1 MRKRTVF
8 SVLVLLLTLL
18 FILAACSGGTSS
30 IEEEPEVSVTSIKID
45 ETSVPQSAYAGE
57 VDLSSIRLEIT
68 FSNGEET
75 IIGLTESMIA
85 VNDRTKLNTVGT
97 HIIKVNYPG
106 ATTSFQITL
115 KQKEK
120 ATYKL
125 TVYNGRPIAVN
136 DVEVDEDEIVMD
148 GDKFEQ
154 VYEEGT
160 VVTLEW
166 IPVTGY
172 YFTRWTDN
180 GAVIDTQSVTKVTMN
195 RTHEYRAYSDPV
207 VNTVSFETNGGD
219 PISPKKTNI
228 LYETDIVEPER
239 EGYVFDGW
247 TTTRVTGDDAIDCT
261 AEKIAFP
268 YEVKLET
275 TLYATWR
282 VLGLEYNE
290 YVNAFGDSGWE
301 IVSYVKNDKELL
313 IPDVYRN
320 KRVLAVSANA
330 FENATLLEKIY
341 IPASVETLGEG
352 FLRNCGRL
360 KTIEVSPDSDYFMTI
375 DGVLYDDLGEELIAY
390 PAGKLQAVVVPD
402 GIKKIAAYAFYDAVI
417 GAVDLPSGLK
427 TIGNYA
433 FDSVHIDYVS
443 FSLVN
448 PNDSGFTVGS
458 NIFNEQIE
466 KIFVG
471 AANLNAFRAIEAF
484 ASNEDKLSVD
494 EGEIPIIEVNAAGTL
509 LYKQIFNENSE
520 NVATTLE
527 IIGADRSLTEI
538 LLPYS
543 INGYSVSS
551 IGVKAFNGC
560 VYLNKFTI
568 PNTTALERILEGA
581 FDGTPYLGTLEN
593 NEIIANNVLY
603 KYYGTADTYV
613 LGRTITR
620 IAESAFQ
627 GNTTLKYLDLSDNS
641 ELRYIGPFAFYGCTA
656 FVGDDSEAGLTVK
669 NNLTTIGNYAFAYS
683 GIRGFYLS
691 SQGGSNLAEIGKGA
705 FEHCYYLVSV
715 EMGAKTTA
723 VATDAFLYDYSLMQ
737 FAVESGNPVFTAV
750 DGVLYQSSL
759 SNSAYDI
766 LFAYPAGKLSTVFDV
781 ASSGL
786 TVSGIG
792 EYAFFASNVKSLRIP
807 SSVSNINSAAI
818 YIPGLI
824 YVTFETLVSG
834 MNYENIF
841 VTDINNLGKYAP
853 EFVTVEDESSPS
865 FETLKTDF
873 FGSYLSE
880 KYRQNATAELVV
892 YNDLVLRVEEGKVMV
907 VGSSR
912 NAEELTIPATY
923 DETSVTTIASY
934 AFIGNY
940 LKTLYL
946 GSNIATISSHA
957 LSYAAELSGLYTVAG
972 MNIPGIQENSFG
984 ASFDNGLMIYVSENQ
999 KESYMTVWGLSSRYL
1014 IDIEVGHPEAVLVY
1028 KLGEEGDI
1036 ELPSF
1041 SEVIEPEE
1049 FPVPKRAGY
1058 TFEGWYDEQKNKID
1072 TSVPYVIP
1080 YNVTLTCNWK
1090 ATEYTVNFILGD
1102 LASMS
1107 SGVTTVT
1114 VTYDENYSFETPRYD
1129 NDSKTLKEWKTI
1141 DGLEIRPEG
1150 KWEYLVE
1157 GTIDLY
1163 PVWEDVVYTLIYD
1176 TEDGLVTVANASKT
1190 ILYGEIATLDIPV
1203 KTGYE
1208 FLGWKVQRNGQEVL
1222 LTYADGTL
1230 LLPWSYQ
1237 DASEYNLYANWKA
1250 KEGIKVNLYFNKSEL
1265 YKTVTVTYGQE
1276 FLFLYDV
1283 SEMSEEWANKAEL
1296 FCGWYEAFDIITQT
1310 GGGRR
1315 FTDETG
1321 AGLFP
1326 WDIDPYSGE
1335 MNIYAQF
1342 PLEISDGSQL
1352 EDLAIDE
1359 LSRSFVLTNDI
1370 TVTKPI
1376 GSKITPYSGIF
1387 NGNGYTVTFDY
1398 TVDENTPASEYDG
1411 YIGLFAYNKGT
1422 IKNFVLKADITVTA
1436 LPAGVSVAD
1445 LCVGAIAGRNEGVIS
1460 GCAVAK
1466 DGSAYDVYATV
1477 NVNIPKESVT
1487 AAHIGS
1493 YVGYNAGGSVESVA
1507 LKTECYTVS
1516 VNGVPYEE
1524 AADLS
1529 KIYCGILCGTYD
1541 GGSIASA
1548 ESCTY
1553 VYYKD
1558 NDPFISVKCGQNIS
1572 GEDINVLLTVVKG
1585 NQQTE

>member
-8 SVLVLLLTLL
+8 SVIILLLTFTL
-18 FILAACSGGTSS
+18 ILTACSGGSS
-30 IEEEPEVSVTSIKID
+30 NVEEEPEVTVASIKID
-45 ETSVPQSAYAGE
+45 ATSVPQSAYAGE

-68 FSNGEET
+68 YSDGTGE

-125 TVYNGRPIAVN
+125 TVYNGRPIAIN
-136 DVEVDEDEIVMD
+136 GVELEEGDIVMD

-166 IPVTGY
+166 IPIAGY
-172 YFTRWTDN
+172 FFTRWTDN
-180 GAVIDTQSVTKVTMN
+180 GSVIDTQSVTKVTMN
-195 RTHEYRAYSDPV
+195 GTHEYRAYSDPV

-219 PISPKKTNI
+219 PISPRKTNI

-261 AEKIAFP
+261 AAKISFP

-313 IPDVYRN
+313 IPEVYKN
-320 KRVLAVSANA
+320 KPVLAISANA

-360 KTIEVSPDSDYFMTI
+360 KTIEVSLDSDYFMTI

-390 PAGKLQAVVVPD
+390 PAGKLQAVVLPD
-402 GIKKIAAYAFYDAVI
+402 SIKKIASYAFYDAVV
-417 GAVDLPSGLK
+417 GGVELPSGLK
-427 TIGNYA
+427 TIGSYA

-443 FSLVN
+443 FTSVN
-448 PNDSGFTVGS
+448 PNDSGFSVGS
-458 NIFNEQIE
+458 NIFNDEIE
-466 KIFVG
+466 YIFVS
-471 AANLNAFRAIEAF
+471 AANLNVFKSIKAF
-484 ASNEDKLSVD
+484 ADKEDRISTD
-494 EGEIPIIEVNAAGTL
+494 EGDIPVIEVNPAGTL
-509 LYKQIFNENSE
+509 LYKTIYNENSE
-520 NVATTLE
+520 NAATTLE

-581 FDGTPYLGTLEN
+581 FDGTPYLETLEN
-593 NEIIANNVLY
+593 KEIIANNVLY

-627 GNTTLKYLDLSDNS
+627 GNTALKYLDLSDNS
-641 ELRYIGPFAFYGCTA
+641 ELRYIGPFAFYGCTS
-656 FVGDDSEAGLTVK
+656 FVGDVSGAGLTVK
-669 NNLTTIGNYAFAYS
+669 SNLTTIGNYAFAYS
-683 GIRGFYLS
+683 GLKGFYLS
-691 SQGGSNLAEIGKGA
+691 SQGGSNLTEIGQGA
-705 FEHCYYLVSV
+705 FMHCYYLVGV
-715 EMGAKTTA
+715 ELGAKTSS
-723 VATDAFLYDYSLMQ
+723 VATDAFLYDYSLLE
-737 FAVESGNPVFTAV
+737 FVVESGNSVFTAT

-759 SNSAYDI
+759 SNSVYDI
-766 LFAYPAGKLSTVFDV
+766 LFAYPAGKMATVFDV

-792 EYAFFASNVKSLRIP
+792 EYAFFASNIKALRIS

-824 YVTFETLVSG
+824 YVTFETLIPG
-834 MNYENIF
+834 MTYEGIF

-853 EFVTVEDESSPS
+853 EYVTVEDETSPS
-865 FETLKTDF
+865 FETLKADF
-873 FGSYLSE
+873 FGTYLSE
-880 KYRQNATAELVV
+880 KYRQNASTELVISD
-892 YNDLVLRVEEGKVMV
+892 NLVLRVDTGKVTV
-907 VGSSR
+907 VGSAR
-912 NAEELTIPATY
+912 NEAELTIPATY
-923 DETSVTTIASY
+923 GNNSVTVIAPY
-934 AFIGNY
+934 AFMGNY

-946 GSNIATISSHA
+946 GSNIATISANA
-957 LSYAAELSGLYTVAG
+957 LSYASVLAELYTVAG
-972 MNIPGIQENSFG
+972 MSIPTVQENSFG
-984 ASFDNGLMIYVSENQ
+984 ASLDNGLRIYVSANQ
-999 KESYMTVWGLSSRYL
+999 KDLYMRNWNLSARYL

-1028 KLGEEGDI
+1028 KPGEEGDI

-1041 SEVIEPEE
+1041 NEVIAPEE
-1049 FPVPKRAGY
+1049 FPVPTRPGY
-1058 TFEGWYDEQKNKID
+1058 SFEGWYDEQNNKID

-1080 YNVTLTCNWK
+1080 YNTKLTCNWK
-1090 ATEYTVNFILGD
+1090 AMEYTVNFVLGD
-1102 LASMS
+1102 LASME
-1107 SGVTTVT
+1107 GETTVT
-1114 VTYDENYSFETPRYD
+1114 VAYGSHYEFETPTYV
-1129 NDSKTLKEWKTI
+1129 NGSKILKEWKTVNGTVI
-1141 DGLEIRPEG
+1141 SPVGI
-1150 KWEYLVE
+1150 WEYLVDS
-1157 GTIDLY
+1157 TIDLY
-1163 PVWEDVVYTLIYD
+1163 PVWEDVVYVLVYD
-1176 TEDGLVTVANASKT
+1176 TEEGSVTVANES
-1190 ILYGEIATLDIPV
+1190 ISLLYGETATLDVPT

-1208 FLGWKVQRNGQEVL
+1208 FLGWMINRNGKEVL
-1222 LTYADGTL
+1222 LTYSDGTL
-1230 LLPWSYQ
+1230 LLPWSYN
-1237 DASEYNLYANWKA
+1237 DATEFNVYASWKA
-1250 KEGIKVNLYFNKSEL
+1250 KEGIIVNLYFNQSEL
-1265 YKTVTVTYGQE
+1265 YKTVTVTYGEE
-1276 FLFLYDV
+1276 FLFPYDV
-1283 SEMSEEWANKAEL
+1283 SEMSEEWANKAEF
-1296 FCGWYEAFDIITQT
+1296 FCGWYEAFDIVTQT

-1335 MNIYAQF
+1335 MYIYAQF
-1342 PLEISDGSQL
+1342 PLEISDGTQL
-1352 EDLAIDE
+1352 EELDLSE
-1359 LSRSFVLTNDI
+1359 LSRSFVLVNDI

-1376 GSKITPYSGIF
+1376 GSKIAPYSGIF

-1398 TVDENTPASEYDG
+1398 TVNAETLATDYDG
-1411 YIGLFAYNKGT
+1411 YVGLFAYNKGT
-1422 IKNFVLKADITVTA
+1422 VKNFVLKANITVED
-1436 LPAGVSVAD
+1436 LPADIAAHE
-1445 LCVGAIAGRNEGVIS
+1445 LCVGAVAGKNEGVIT
-1460 GCAVAK
+1460 GCVTAK

-1477 NVNIPKESVT
+1477 NVNVPRGKVT
-1487 AAHIGS
+1487 SAHIGS
-1493 YVGYNAGGSVESVA
+1493 YVGYNAGGTVENVA
-1507 LKTECYTVS
+1507 LKTEGFTIAID
-1516 VNGVPYEE
+1516 GVPYEE
-1524 AADLS
+1524 APNRDG
-1529 KIYCGILCGTYD
+1529 IYCGVLCGTYD
-1541 GGSIASA
+1541 GGLIASS

-1553 VYYKD
+1553 VYYND
-1558 NDPFISVKCGQNIS
+1558 NDPFISAKCGQNIE
-1572 GEDINVLLTVVKG
+1572 GEEINVLLTAVKG
-1585 NQQTE
+1585 NQPTE